1 MKNRKGRLVGRQ
13 GVKRSTRPSQT
24 NNPGLGGDVRNW
36 EQLMAHSPKYF
47 LPISSRWRSRRPLW
61 GAEIPKTAKCDKMVF
76 FSSVGYYIQL
86 SSVQEKHE
94 VFHTDPVNCC
104 CLKFY
109 RSENCWHLT
118 CRLFPPPLLA
128 FDCTILQKVQ
138 TLFWNT
144 AQCIWSKLIQ
154 LKGLQLQDKS
164 LNWRYASEYW
174 EVVGILF
181 SVCGKKCFI
190 DKTFAFSLEPAVL
203 SHLHP
208 HQTFSLYSQWWCQGA
223 HALDAAISNPGDLDP
238 TSNHQKHVADH
249 VLLEEKIYKKHEGH
263 QE

>member
-13 GVKRSTRPSQT
+13 GLKRSTRPSQT

-61 GAEIPKTAKCDKMVF
+61 GQKFQRLQNATKWC
-76 FSSVGYYIQL
+76 FSLPLDIIFNCLLFKKSTKYSTLTQWTVVVWSFIGQRIVDIWPAA
-86 SSVQEKHE
+86 SS
-94 VFHTDPVNCC
+94 
-104 CLKFY
+104 
-109 RSENCWHLT
+109 
-118 CRLFPPPLLA
+118 PLLA

-144 AQCIWSKLIQ
+144 AQCIWSKLIK

-164 LNWRYASEYW
+164 LNWRCASEYW

-249 VLLEEKIYKKHEGH
+249 VLLEEKI
-263 QE
+263 

>member
-1 MKNRKGRLVGRQ
+1 M
-13 GVKRSTRPSQT
+13 
-24 NNPGLGGDVRNW
+24 
-36 EQLMAHSPKYF
+36 
-47 LPISSRWRSRRPLW
+47 
-61 GAEIPKTAKCDKMVF
+61 
-76 FSSVGYYIQL
+76 
-86 SSVQEKHE
+86 
-94 VFHTDPVNCC
+94 NCC

-118 CRLFPPPLLA
+118 CRLFPRWHLIVQSFKKFKLVLKH
-128 FDCTILQKVQ
+128 CTMHLIQ
-138 TLFWNT
+138 T
-144 AQCIWSKLIQ
+144 Q
-154 LKGLQLQDKS
+154 LKGLRLQDKS
-164 LNWRYASEYW
+164 LNWRSASEYW

-223 HALDAAISNPGDLDP
+223 HALDAAISNPGDLDS

-249 VLLEEKIYKKHEGH
+249 VLLEEKI
-263 QE
+263 